1 MVKTAIQLFG
11 VVLGGALASAM
22 LGGLFAMVIAM
33 VSPDFVTDL
42 FGVKE
47 GVSASRYAFSVGM
60 IWGLFIGAAV
70 GGFACGLSV
79 LLGLIKLRIDFK
91 RTDRGS

>member
-11 VVLGGALASAM
+11 VVLGGALISAI
-22 LGGLFAMVIAM
+22 LGGLFVMLVAVISPEF
-33 VSPDFVTDL
+33 VSGL
-42 FGVKE
+42 FSLEE
-47 GVSASRYAFSVGM
+47 GVRIARYAFSVGM

-79 LLGLIKLRIDFK
+79 LLGLIKLRIDLK
-91 RTDRGS
+91 KVR

>member
-11 VVLGGALASAM
+11 VVLGGALISAI
-22 LGGLFAMVIAM
+22 LGGLFAMLVAV

-42 FGVKE
+42 FDVKE
-47 GVSASRYAFSVGM
+47 GASASRYAFSVGM

>member
-11 VVLGGALASAM
+11 VVLGGALISAI
-22 LGGLFAMVIAM
+22 LGGLFAMAIAL
-33 VSPDFVTDL
+33 VSPEFVSGL
-42 FGVKE
+42 FSLKE
-47 GVSASRYAFSVGM
+47 DISAPRYAFSVGM

-79 LLGLIKLRIDFK
+79 LLGLIKLRVNI
-91 RTDRGS
+91 GSKPK